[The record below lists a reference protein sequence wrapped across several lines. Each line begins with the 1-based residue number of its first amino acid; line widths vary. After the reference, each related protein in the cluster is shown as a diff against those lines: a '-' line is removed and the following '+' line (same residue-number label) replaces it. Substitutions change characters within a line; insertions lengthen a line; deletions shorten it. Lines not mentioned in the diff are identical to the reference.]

1 MATADPAVL
10 RSYYEYVDGE
20 AYDDLFGLFAEDVVY
35 HRPGQEPIE
44 GTEAFERFYHEER
57 PIEEG
62 SHEVDALYA
71 DGDTAIA
78 RGRFT
83 GVLDGEA
90 VAFGFADV
98 HRFDGE
104 GLIAERRTYTD
115 TGRV

>member
-1 MATADPAVL
+1 MPTADPADL
-10 RSYYEYVDGE
+10 RSYYEYVDDE
-20 AYDDLFGLFAEDVVY
+20 AYDALFALFAEEVVY

-44 GTEAFERFYHEER
+44 GKGEFERFYRDER
-57 PIEEG
+57 PIEAG
-62 SHEVDALYA
+62 THEVDAIYA
-71 DGDTAIA
+71 DGDTAVA

-83 GVLDGEA
+83 GVLEGEE

-104 GLIAERRTYTD
+104 GLITERWTYTD